1 MAANARAANGRAE
14 NGHAGNRRTI
24 VFVNGTVDDYDALAR
39 WVEPDDCL
47 VCADGG
53 VYHCLAIG
61 RQPDVVVGDMDS
73 VDAETL
79 EELADTGVELERHP
93 RSKDQTD
100 LELALERALRD
111 GADSI
116 LMLGAL
122 GGRLDQ
128 TLANVLILA
137 QREWPV
143 PVTVAEGDQLASVLR
158 GGETLA
164 LAGEPGTVVS
174 LIPLSDVVT
183 GITYDGLEYDLT
195 DATLLLGSTRAVSNV
210 VKTSPASVSI
220 DGGLALVIQ
229 TL

>member
-1 MAANARAANGRAE
+1 MSV
-14 NGHAGNRRTI
+14 NRRAV
-24 VFVNGTVDDYDALAR
+24 VFVNGVVADHNALKQWVKPDDY
-39 WVEPDDCL
+39 L

-61 RQPDVVVGDMDS
+61 RRPDVVVGDMDS
-73 VDAETL
+73 VTAETL
-79 EELADTGVELERHP
+79 QELSDAGVELERYP

-116 LMLGAL
+116 LLLGAL

-128 TLANVLILA
+128 TLANVLILT

-143 PVTVAEGDQLASVLR
+143 PVAVAEGDQLASILR
-158 GGETLA
+158 GGETLT
-164 LAGEPGTVVS
+164 LTGSPGSVVS
-174 LIPLSDVVT
+174 LIPLSDEVT

-195 DATLLLGSTRAVSNV
+195 DATLAMGSTRAVSNV
-210 VKTSPASVSI
+210 VKQSPATVAIAS
-220 DGGLALVIQ
+220 GLALVVQ